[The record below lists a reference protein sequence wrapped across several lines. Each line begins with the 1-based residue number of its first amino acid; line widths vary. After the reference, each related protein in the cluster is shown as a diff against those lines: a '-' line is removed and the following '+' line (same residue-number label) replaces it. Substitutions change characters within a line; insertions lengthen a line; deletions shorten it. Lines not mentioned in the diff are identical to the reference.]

1 MAEIG
6 YVKPREISREMEESY
21 LDYAMSVI
29 ISRALPDVRDGL
41 KPVHRRILYAMHDLG
56 LTHQAKFRKSALV
69 VGEVLGKY
77 HPHGDISV
85 YDALARLAQN
95 FSLRYPL
102 INGQGNF
109 GCFTKDT
116 KIKLT
121 DGRNLSFEELIKEY
135 KAGKDNFTYTV
146 NSLGLISITKIDHP
160 RLTRKNA
167 PIIKVFLDN
176 GKEVRCTPDHRFML
190 KDGLY
195 KEAQRLTP
203 HDSLMPIYQKFSEKK
218 DRLNREGYVL
228 IYQPKKDEWI
238 PAHHLADNY
247 NLTWGVY
254 RKSAGRVRHHV
265 DFNKINND
273 PSNVWRVGWQEHW
286 EIHYRQAQAQHQ
298 NPEYRRKIAAGR
310 VEYWADT
317 ANREKKAREVS
328 ARNLINWKSTEY
340 REKMRA
346 FLSAVNKK
354 YIAEHPE
361 RRKELSARATQTLKR
376 LWQDPKYRA
385 LFHEKIIKGNK
396 NHITNHTGKLKF
408 LKIAETAVKEFGT
421 LNSENYE
428 RARHKVYAYGAAP
441 LWETG
446 LGKYFANDSELVR
459 QAVSKNHRVVKIE
472 DAGRAD
478 VYDLTVENTHNFS
491 LADGVF
497 VHNSLDGDSPA
508 AMRYTEARLT
518 ALSEEILKDIDK
530 DTVDFTPNYDATK
543 KEPKVLPAAVPQLL
557 LNGTVGIA
565 VGMATNIP
573 PHNLSEIIDAATHL
587 IKHPRASVED
597 LLEFVKGP
605 DFPTGGIIYGKR
617 DIAAAYATGRGPII
631 TRGAAEVVE
640 DKKSLPAGRQGHQ
653 EIIITEIPYQVN
665 KSTLLEKIAELVSE
679 KRVEGIRD
687 LRDESDKDG
696 LRIVIELKGDAA
708 PQKILNNLYKHT
720 DLQKTFHLNLLA
732 LVDGIEP
739 KLLSL
744 KAALEY
750 FLKHREEVVT
760 RRTKFELLK
769 AGERAHIL
777 EGLKQA
783 LDRIDE
789 IIKTIKKSQDREDA
803 LKNLVA
809 KFKLTEI
816 QANAILDMKLAT
828 LANLERK
835 KIEDELLEKKKLIKE
850 LTLILK
856 NREKVMD
863 IVYKELQIMKEK
875 YSDER
880 RTKVIATA
888 LGEFKEEDLVPLEE
902 AIVVLTE
909 SGYVKRMNPTLVRA
923 QHRGG
928 KGMTGMG
935 TREEDAVTHFVS
947 TGTHDN
953 ALFFTN
959 TGRVFQTKVWEIP
972 EASRQSRGKAIVNFL
987 ALSADE
993 KVQAI
998 LTYNEK
1004 QLSVN
1009 GGEKYF
1015 IMATKNGLVKKTPI
1029 EDFGSVRH
1037 SGLIAIKL
1045 KGGDSLKWV
1054 RASTGDDQVIFVT
1067 SLGQAI
1073 RFGEKDARPLG
1084 RATAGMHGIRLHAGD
1099 EVVSMD
1105 VISAA
1110 AAKDQNTK
1118 FLVIM
1123 ENGFGKKTFIKFYK
1137 KQKRAGSG
1145 VKTAKVTPKTGKIV
1159 SAFVLTPDVKEMIA
1173 ISKKGVVIRTDI
1185 ESISTVSRVTQ
1196 GVRIMRVE
1204 PGDKVVSA
1212 TLL

>member
-1 MAEIG
+1 MDSQLG
-6 YVKPREISREMEESY
+6 YIKPREISREMEESY
-21 LDYAMSVI
+21 LSYAMSVI
-29 ISRALPDVRDGL
+29 VSRALPDVRDGL

-56 LTHQAKFRKSALV
+56 LTHQARFRKSALV

-109 GCFTKDT
+109 G
-116 KIKLT
+116 
-121 DGRNLSFEELIKEY
+121 S
-135 KAGKDNFTYTV
+135 V
-146 NSLGLISITKIDHP
+146 
-160 RLTRKNA
+160 
-167 PIIKVFLDN
+167 
-176 GKEVRCTPDHRFML
+176 
-190 KDGLY
+190 
-195 KEAQRLTP
+195 
-203 HDSLMPIYQKFSEKK
+203 
-218 DRLNREGYVL
+218 
-228 IYQPKKDEWI
+228 
-238 PAHHLADNY
+238 
-247 NLTWGVY
+247 
-254 RKSAGRVRHHV
+254 
-265 DFNKINND
+265 
-273 PSNVWRVGWQEHW
+273 
-286 EIHYRQAQAQHQ
+286 
-298 NPEYRRKIAAGR
+298 
-310 VEYWADT
+310 
-317 ANREKKAREVS
+317 
-328 ARNLINWKSTEY
+328 
-340 REKMRA
+340 
-346 FLSAVNKK
+346 
-354 YIAEHPE
+354 
-361 RRKELSARATQTLKR
+361 
-376 LWQDPKYRA
+376 
-385 LFHEKIIKGNK
+385 
-396 NHITNHTGKLKF
+396 
-408 LKIAETAVKEFGT
+408 
-421 LNSENYE
+421 
-428 RARHKVYAYGAAP
+428 
-441 LWETG
+441 
-446 LGKYFANDSELVR
+446 
-459 QAVSKNHRVVKIE
+459 
-472 DAGRAD
+472 
-478 VYDLTVENTHNFS
+478 
-491 LADGVF
+491 
-497 VHNSLDGDSPA
+497 DGDSPA

-518 ALSEEILKDIDK
+518 SLAEEILKDIDK
-530 DTVDFTPNYDATK
+530 NTVDFIPNYDATRD
-543 KEPKVLPAAVPQLL
+543 EPKVLPAAVPQLL

-573 PHNLSEIIDAATHL
+573 PHNLSEVIDASTHL

-597 LLEFVKGP
+597 LLGFVKGP
-605 DFPTGGIIYGKR
+605 DFPTGGVIYSKK

-631 TRGAAEVVE
+631 TRGVAEIVE
-640 DKKSLPAGRQGHQ
+640 DKKNRQ

-665 KSTLLEKIAELVSE
+665 KSTLLEKIAELASD
-679 KRVEGIRD
+679 KRIEGIRD

-696 LRIVIELKGDAA
+696 MRIVIELKGDAA
-708 PQKILNNLYKHT
+708 PQKVLNNLYKHT

-750 FLKHREEVVT
+750 FLKHREEVIT
-760 RRTKFELLK
+760 RRTKFELAK
-769 AGERAHIL
+769 AQERAHIL
-777 EGLKQA
+777 EGLKKA
-783 LDRIDE
+783 LDHIDE
-789 IIKTIKKSQDREDA
+789 IIKTIKKSQDRGDA

-828 LANLERK
+828 LANLERQ
-835 KIEDELLEKKKLIKE
+835 KIEDELIEKKKLIKE
-850 LTLILK
+850 LELILHS
-856 NREKVMD
+856 REKTLD
-863 IVYKELQIMKEK
+863 IVYKELEAIKEK
-875 YSDER
+875 YGDGR

-902 AIVVLTE
+902 AVVVLTE

-947 TGTHDN
+947 TQTHDN

-959 TGRVFQTKVWEIP
+959 IGRVFQTKVWEIP

-1004 QLSVN
+1004 QLSAKS
-1009 GGEKYF
+1009 GEKYF
-1015 IMATKNGLVKKTPI
+1015 VMATKNGLVKKTPI
-1029 EDFGSVRH
+1029 ADFGSVRH

-1045 KGGDSLKWV
+1045 KKGDSLKWV
-1054 RASTGDDQVIFVT
+1054 KESSGEDQIIFVT

-1073 RFGEKDARPLG
+1073 RFSEKDARPLG

-1099 EVVSMD
+1099 EVIAMD
-1105 VISAA
+1105 IISAA
-1110 AAKDQNTK
+1110 AAKDPNTK

-1137 KQKRAGSG
+1137 KQNRAGSG

>member
-6 YVKPREISREMEESY
+6 YVKLREISREMEESY

-29 ISRALPDVRDGL
+29 VSRALPDVRDGL

-109 GCFTKDT
+109 G
-116 KIKLT
+116 
-121 DGRNLSFEELIKEY
+121 S
-135 KAGKDNFTYTV
+135 V
-146 NSLGLISITKIDHP
+146 
-160 RLTRKNA
+160 
-167 PIIKVFLDN
+167 
-176 GKEVRCTPDHRFML
+176 
-190 KDGLY
+190 
-195 KEAQRLTP
+195 
-203 HDSLMPIYQKFSEKK
+203 
-218 DRLNREGYVL
+218 
-228 IYQPKKDEWI
+228 
-238 PAHHLADNY
+238 
-247 NLTWGVY
+247 
-254 RKSAGRVRHHV
+254 
-265 DFNKINND
+265 
-273 PSNVWRVGWQEHW
+273 
-286 EIHYRQAQAQHQ
+286 
-298 NPEYRRKIAAGR
+298 
-310 VEYWADT
+310 
-317 ANREKKAREVS
+317 
-328 ARNLINWKSTEY
+328 
-340 REKMRA
+340 
-346 FLSAVNKK
+346 
-354 YIAEHPE
+354 
-361 RRKELSARATQTLKR
+361 
-376 LWQDPKYRA
+376 
-385 LFHEKIIKGNK
+385 
-396 NHITNHTGKLKF
+396 
-408 LKIAETAVKEFGT
+408 
-421 LNSENYE
+421 
-428 RARHKVYAYGAAP
+428 
-441 LWETG
+441 
-446 LGKYFANDSELVR
+446 
-459 QAVSKNHRVVKIE
+459 
-472 DAGRAD
+472 
-478 VYDLTVENTHNFS
+478 
-491 LADGVF
+491 
-497 VHNSLDGDSPA
+497 DGDSPA

-518 ALSEEILKDIDK
+518 SLSEEILKDIDK
-530 DTVDFTPNYDATK
+530 DTIDFIDNYDATR

-573 PHNLSEIIDAATHL
+573 PHNLSEVIDAAAHL

-597 LLEFVKGP
+597 LLEFIKGP
-605 DFPTGGIIYGKR
+605 DFPTGGIIYSKK

-631 TRGAAEVVE
+631 TRGVAEVAE
-640 DKKSLPAGRQGHQ
+640 DKKGRP
-653 EIIITEIPYQVN
+653 EIIISEIPYQVN
-665 KSTLLEKIAELVSE
+665 KSTLLIKIAELASE
-679 KRVEGIRD
+679 KRIEGIRD

-696 LRIVIELKGDAA
+696 MRIVIELKSDAA
-708 PQKILNNLYKHT
+708 PQKILNNLYKHS

-739 KLLSL
+739 RVLSL
-744 KAALEY
+744 KATLEY

-760 RRTKFELLK
+760 RRTKFELAK
-769 AGERAHIL
+769 AAERAHVL
-777 EGLKQA
+777 EGLKKA

-789 IIKTIKKSQDREDA
+789 IINTIKKSQDRETA
-803 LKNLVA
+803 KKNLMA
-809 KFKLTEI
+809 KFKFTEI
-816 QANAILDMKLAT
+816 QANAILEMKLAT

-835 KIEDELLEKKKLIKE
+835 KIDDELEEKKKIIKE
-850 LTLILK
+850 LNIILK
-856 NREKVMD
+856 SREKVLE
-863 IVYKELQIMKEK
+863 IIYKELQIIKEK
-875 YSDER
+875 YGDAR
-880 RTKVIATA
+880 RTKVVATA

-947 TGTHDN
+947 TKTHDN

-1004 QLSVN
+1004 QLKEKN
-1009 GGEKYF
+1009 TEKYF
-1015 IMATKNGLVKKTPI
+1015 VMATKNGLVKKTPI
-1029 EDFGSVRH
+1029 ADFGSVRH

-1045 KGGDSLKWV
+1045 KKGDSLKWV
-1054 RASTGDDQVIFVT
+1054 KESTGEDQIIFVT
-1067 SLGQAI
+1067 SQGQAI
-1073 RFGEKDARPLG
+1073 RFSEKDARPLG

-1099 EVVSMD
+1099 EVIAMD
-1105 VISAA
+1105 VIGAA
-1110 AAKDQNTK
+1110 SAKDPNTK

-1173 ISKKGVVIRTDI
+1173 ISKKGVVIRVDL

-1196 GVRIMRVE
+1196 GVHIMRVE

>member
-1 MAEIG
+1 M
-6 YVKPREISREMEESY
+6 REISREMEESY
-21 LDYAMSVI
+21 LSYAMSVI
-29 ISRALPDVRDGL
+29 VSRALPDVRDGL

-56 LTHQAKFRKSALV
+56 LTHQARFRKSALV

-109 GCFTKDT
+109 G
-116 KIKLT
+116 
-121 DGRNLSFEELIKEY
+121 
-135 KAGKDNFTYTV
+135 
-146 NSLGLISITKIDHP
+146 SI
-160 RLTRKNA
+160 
-167 PIIKVFLDN
+167 
-176 GKEVRCTPDHRFML
+176 
-190 KDGLY
+190 
-195 KEAQRLTP
+195 
-203 HDSLMPIYQKFSEKK
+203 
-218 DRLNREGYVL
+218 
-228 IYQPKKDEWI
+228 
-238 PAHHLADNY
+238 
-247 NLTWGVY
+247 
-254 RKSAGRVRHHV
+254 
-265 DFNKINND
+265 
-273 PSNVWRVGWQEHW
+273 
-286 EIHYRQAQAQHQ
+286 
-298 NPEYRRKIAAGR
+298 
-310 VEYWADT
+310 
-317 ANREKKAREVS
+317 
-328 ARNLINWKSTEY
+328 
-340 REKMRA
+340 
-346 FLSAVNKK
+346 
-354 YIAEHPE
+354 
-361 RRKELSARATQTLKR
+361 
-376 LWQDPKYRA
+376 
-385 LFHEKIIKGNK
+385 
-396 NHITNHTGKLKF
+396 
-408 LKIAETAVKEFGT
+408 
-421 LNSENYE
+421 
-428 RARHKVYAYGAAP
+428 
-441 LWETG
+441 
-446 LGKYFANDSELVR
+446 
-459 QAVSKNHRVVKIE
+459 
-472 DAGRAD
+472 
-478 VYDLTVENTHNFS
+478 
-491 LADGVF
+491 
-497 VHNSLDGDSPA
+497 DGDSPA

-518 ALSEEILKDIDK
+518 SLAEEILKDIDK
-530 DTVDFTPNYDATK
+530 NTVDFIDNYDATR
-543 KEPKVLPAAVPQLL
+543 KEPRVLPAAVPQLL

-573 PHNLSEIIDAATHL
+573 PHNLSEVIDASAYL

-605 DFPTGGIIYGKR
+605 DFPTGGVIYSKK

-631 TRGAAEVVE
+631 TRGVAEIVE
-640 DKKSLPAGRQGHQ
+640 DKKNRQ

-665 KSTLLEKIAELVSE
+665 KSTLLEKIAELASD

-696 LRIVIELKGDAA
+696 MRIVIELKGDAA
-708 PQKILNNLYKHT
+708 PQKVLNNLYKHT

-760 RRTKFELLK
+760 RRTKFELVK
-769 AGERAHIL
+769 AQERAHIL
-777 EGLKQA
+777 EGLKKA
-783 LDRIDE
+783 LDHIDE

-835 KIEDELLEKKKLIKE
+835 KIEDELIEKKKLIKE
-850 LTLILK
+850 LELILK
-856 NREKVMD
+856 SREKTLD
-863 IVYKELQIMKEK
+863 IVYKELEAIKEK
-875 YSDER
+875 YGDGR

-902 AIVVLTE
+902 AVVVLTE

-947 TGTHDN
+947 TQTHDN

-959 TGRVFQTKVWEIP
+959 IGRVFQTKVWEIP

-1004 QLSVN
+1004 QLSAKS
-1009 GGEKYF
+1009 GEKYF
-1015 IMATKNGLVKKTPI
+1015 VMATKNGLVKKTPI
-1029 EDFGSVRH
+1029 ADFGSVRH

-1045 KGGDSLKWV
+1045 KKGDSLKWV
-1054 RASTGDDQVIFVT
+1054 KESSGEDQIIFVT
-1067 SLGQAI
+1067 SQGQAI
-1073 RFGEKDARPLG
+1073 RFSEKDARPLG

-1099 EVVSMD
+1099 EVIAMD
-1105 VISAA
+1105 IISAA
-1110 AAKDQNTK
+1110 AAKDPNTK

-1123 ENGFGKKTFIKFYK
+1123 ENGFGKKTFIKLYK
-1137 KQKRAGSG
+1137 KQNRAGSG

>member
-1 MAEIG
+1 M
-6 YVKPREISREMEESY
+6 REISREMEESY

-29 ISRALPDVRDGL
+29 VSRALPDVRDGL

-56 LTHQAKFRKSALV
+56 LTHQARFRKSALV

-116 KIKLT
+116 KVKLT
-121 DGRNLSFEELIKEY
+121 DGRDLSFEDLVKEY
-135 KAGKDNFTYTV
+135 ESGKDNFTYTV
-146 NSLGLISITKIDHP
+146 NGLGLISIAKIESP
-160 RLTRKNA
+160 RLTRKNV
-167 PIIKVFLDN
+167 PIVKVVLDN
-176 GKEVRCTPDHRFML
+176 GKEIHCTPDHRFML
-190 KDGLY
+190 KDGSY
-195 KEAQRLTP
+195 KEARHLTLQY
-203 HDSLMPIYQKFSEKK
+203 SLMPFYEKFSEKT

-247 NLTWGVY
+247 NLTHGAY
-254 RKSAGRVRHHV
+254 RKPAGRVRHHAN
-265 DFNKINND
+265 FNKINNN
-273 PSNVWRVGWQEHW
+273 PPNVRRVGWQEHW
-286 EIHYRQAQAQHQ
+286 EIHYRQARIQHQ
-298 NPEYRRKIAAGR
+298 NPEYRSKIAAGR
-310 VEYWADT
+310 AKYWADT

-328 ARNLINWKSTEY
+328 ARNLINWKSDEY

-361 RRKELSARATQTLKR
+361 KRNEFSARATQTLKR

-385 LFHEKIIKGNK
+385 LFHKKIIKGNK
-396 NHITNHTGKLKF
+396 NHTTNHTGRLKF
-408 LKIAETAVKEFGT
+408 LRIAEISIKEFGT
-421 LNSENYE
+421 LNPENYE
-428 RARHKVYAYGAAP
+428 TTRRKIYAYGAAP
-441 LWETG
+441 LWKTG
-446 LGKYFANDSELVR
+446 LVKYFSNDSELVR
-459 QAVSKNHRVVKIE
+459 QTVSKNHRVIKVE
-472 DAGRAD
+472 NAGRAD
-478 VYDLTVENTHNFS
+478 VYDLMVEGTHNFA

-497 VHNSLDGDSPA
+497 VHNSVDGDSPA

-518 ALSEEILKDIDK
+518 SLAEEILKDIDK
-530 DTVDFTPNYDATK
+530 NTVDFIPNYDATRD
-543 KEPKVLPAAVPQLL
+543 EPKVLPAAVPQLL

-573 PHNLSEIIDAATHL
+573 PHNLSEVIDASAHL

-597 LLEFVKGP
+597 LLEFIKGP
-605 DFPTGGIIYGKR
+605 DFPTGGMIYSKK

-631 TRGAAEVVE
+631 TRGVAEITE
-640 DKKSLPAGRQGHQ
+640 DKKGRH

-665 KSTLLEKIAELVSE
+665 KSTLLEKIAELASD

-696 LRIVIELKGDAA
+696 MRIVIELKGDAA
-708 PQKILNNLYKHT
+708 PQKVLNNLYKYT

-732 LVDGIEP
+732 LVDGIQP
-739 KLLSL
+739 QVLSL

-760 RRTKFELLK
+760 RRTKFELAK
-769 AGERAHIL
+769 AQERAHIL
-777 EGLKQA
+777 EGLKKA

-803 LKNLVA
+803 LKNLIA

-850 LTLILK
+850 LELILK
-856 NREKVMD
+856 SREKVLN
-863 IVYKELQIMKEK
+863 IIYKELQAMKEK
-875 YSDER
+875 YGDKR

-902 AIVVLTE
+902 AVVVLTE
-909 SGYVKRMNPTLVRA
+909 SGYVKRMNPALVRA

-987 ALSADE
+987 ALGADE
-993 KVQAI
+993 KVQAV

-1004 QLSVN
+1004 QQKAKN
-1009 GGEKYF
+1009 TEKYF
-1015 IMATKNGLVKKTPI
+1015 VMATKNGLVKKTPI
-1029 EDFGSVRH
+1029 SDFESVRR

-1045 KGGDSLKWV
+1045 KKGDSLKWV
-1054 RASTGDDQVIFVT
+1054 RASSGEDQIIFVT
-1067 SLGQAI
+1067 SQGQAI
-1073 RFGEKDARPLG
+1073 RFSEKDARPLG
-1084 RATAGMHGIRLHAGD
+1084 RATAGMHGIRLHQGD
-1099 EVVSMD
+1099 EVISMD
-1105 VISAA
+1105 IITAA

-1145 VKTAKVTPKTGKIV
+1145 VKTAKVTSKTGKIV

>member
-6 YVKPREISREMEESY
+6 YVKLREISREMEESY

-29 ISRALPDVRDGL
+29 VSRALPDIRDGL

-56 LTHQAKFRKSALV
+56 LTHQAKFRKAALV

-85 YDALARLAQN
+85 YDALARLAQD

-109 GCFTKDT
+109 G
-116 KIKLT
+116 
-121 DGRNLSFEELIKEY
+121 
-135 KAGKDNFTYTV
+135 
-146 NSLGLISITKIDHP
+146 SI
-160 RLTRKNA
+160 
-167 PIIKVFLDN
+167 
-176 GKEVRCTPDHRFML
+176 
-190 KDGLY
+190 
-195 KEAQRLTP
+195 
-203 HDSLMPIYQKFSEKK
+203 
-218 DRLNREGYVL
+218 
-228 IYQPKKDEWI
+228 
-238 PAHHLADNY
+238 
-247 NLTWGVY
+247 
-254 RKSAGRVRHHV
+254 
-265 DFNKINND
+265 
-273 PSNVWRVGWQEHW
+273 
-286 EIHYRQAQAQHQ
+286 
-298 NPEYRRKIAAGR
+298 
-310 VEYWADT
+310 
-317 ANREKKAREVS
+317 
-328 ARNLINWKSTEY
+328 
-340 REKMRA
+340 
-346 FLSAVNKK
+346 
-354 YIAEHPE
+354 
-361 RRKELSARATQTLKR
+361 
-376 LWQDPKYRA
+376 
-385 LFHEKIIKGNK
+385 
-396 NHITNHTGKLKF
+396 
-408 LKIAETAVKEFGT
+408 
-421 LNSENYE
+421 
-428 RARHKVYAYGAAP
+428 
-441 LWETG
+441 
-446 LGKYFANDSELVR
+446 
-459 QAVSKNHRVVKIE
+459 
-472 DAGRAD
+472 
-478 VYDLTVENTHNFS
+478 
-491 LADGVF
+491 
-497 VHNSLDGDSPA
+497 DGDSPA

-518 ALSEEILKDIDK
+518 ALAEEIIKDIDK
-530 DTVDFTPNYDATK
+530 NTVDFISNYDATRE
-543 KEPKVLPAAVPQLL
+543 EPKVLPAAVPQLL

-573 PHNLSEIIDAATHL
+573 PHNLSEVIDASTYL

-597 LLEFVKGP
+597 LLEFIKGP
-605 DFPTGGIIYGKR
+605 DFPTGGVIYGKH

-631 TRGAAEVVE
+631 TRGVAEIVE
-640 DKKSLPAGRQGHQ
+640 DKKNLPAGRQGHQ
-653 EIIITEIPYQVN
+653 QIIITEIPYQVN
-665 KSTLLEKIAELVSE
+665 KSTLLEKIAELVSD
-679 KRVEGIRD
+679 KKIEGIRD

-696 LRIVIELKGDAA
+696 MRIVIELKGDAA

-739 KLLSL
+739 RLLSL

-750 FLKHREEVVT
+750 FLKHREEVVV
-760 RRTKFELLK
+760 RRTKFELVK
-769 AGERAHIL
+769 AQERNHIL
-777 EGLKQA
+777 EGLKKA

-803 LKNLVA
+803 SKNLII

-816 QANAILDMKLAT
+816 QAGAILDMKLAT
-828 LANLERK
+828 LANLERR

-850 LTLILK
+850 LALIL
-856 NREKVMD
+856 NSREKVMD
-863 IVYKELQIMKEK
+863 IIYKELQVMKEK
-875 YSDER
+875 YGDAR

-902 AIVVLTE
+902 AVVILTE

-928 KGMTGMG
+928 RGMTGME

-947 TGTHDN
+947 TRTHDN

-987 ALSADE
+987 ALSANE
-993 KVQAI
+993 KVQAV

-1004 QLSVN
+1004 QLKAKN
-1009 GGEKYF
+1009 IEKYF
-1015 IMATKNGLVKKTPI
+1015 VMATKNGLVKKTPI
-1029 EDFGSVRH
+1029 EDFGSVRR

-1045 KGGDSLKWV
+1045 KKGDSLKWV
-1054 RASTGDDQVIFVT
+1054 KESTGEDQIIFVT
-1067 SLGQAI
+1067 SQGQAI
-1073 RFGEKDARPLG
+1073 RFSEKDARPLG

-1099 EVVSMD
+1099 EVIAMD

-1110 AAKDQNTK
+1110 ATKDANTK

>member
-1 MAEIG
+1 M
-6 YVKPREISREMEESY
+6 REISREMEESY
-21 LDYAMSVI
+21 LSYAMSVI
-29 ISRALPDVRDGL
+29 VSRALPDVRDGL

-109 GCFTKDT
+109 GSV
-116 KIKLT
+116 
-121 DGRNLSFEELIKEY
+121 DGES
-135 KAGKDNFTYTV
+135 
-146 NSLGLISITKIDHP
+146 S
-160 RLTRKNA
+160 
-167 PIIKVFLDN
+167 
-176 GKEVRCTPDHRFML
+176 
-190 KDGLY
+190 
-195 KEAQRLTP
+195 
-203 HDSLMPIYQKFSEKK
+203 
-218 DRLNREGYVL
+218 
-228 IYQPKKDEWI
+228 
-238 PAHHLADNY
+238 
-247 NLTWGVY
+247 
-254 RKSAGRVRHHV
+254 
-265 DFNKINND
+265 
-273 PSNVWRVGWQEHW
+273 
-286 EIHYRQAQAQHQ
+286 
-298 NPEYRRKIAAGR
+298 
-310 VEYWADT
+310 
-317 ANREKKAREVS
+317 
-328 ARNLINWKSTEY
+328 
-340 REKMRA
+340 
-346 FLSAVNKK
+346 
-354 YIAEHPE
+354 
-361 RRKELSARATQTLKR
+361 
-376 LWQDPKYRA
+376 
-385 LFHEKIIKGNK
+385 
-396 NHITNHTGKLKF
+396 
-408 LKIAETAVKEFGT
+408 
-421 LNSENYE
+421 
-428 RARHKVYAYGAAP
+428 
-441 LWETG
+441 
-446 LGKYFANDSELVR
+446 
-459 QAVSKNHRVVKIE
+459 
-472 DAGRAD
+472 
-478 VYDLTVENTHNFS
+478 
-491 LADGVF
+491 
-497 VHNSLDGDSPA
+497 A

-518 ALSEEILKDIDK
+518 SLAEEILKDIDK
-530 DTVDFTPNYDATK
+530 NTVDFIPNYDATRD
-543 KEPKVLPAAVPQLL
+543 EPKVLPAAVPQLL

-573 PHNLSEIIDAATHL
+573 PHNLNEVIDASVYL

-605 DFPTGGIIYGKR
+605 DFPTGGIIYSKK

-631 TRGAAEVVE
+631 TRGVAEITE
-640 DKKSLPAGRQGHQ
+640 DKKNRQ

-665 KSTLLEKIAELVSE
+665 KSTLLEKIAELASD
-679 KRVEGIRD
+679 KRIEGIRD

-696 LRIVIELKGDAA
+696 MRIVIELKSDAA

-739 KLLSL
+739 RLLSL

-750 FLKHREEVVT
+750 FLKHREEVVM
-760 RRTKFELLK
+760 RRTKFELVK
-769 AGERAHIL
+769 AQERAHIL
-777 EGLKQA
+777 EGLKKA
-783 LDRIDE
+783 LDHIDE
-789 IIKTIKKSQDREDA
+789 IIKTIKKSQDRGDA

-850 LTLILK
+850 LEIILK
-856 NREKVMD
+856 NREKILD
-863 IVYKELQIMKEK
+863 IIHKELQAMKEK
-875 YSDER
+875 YGDSR

-902 AIVVLTE
+902 AVVVLTE

-928 KGMTGMG
+928 KGMTGMS

-1004 QLSVN
+1004 HLSTKS
-1009 GGEKYF
+1009 GEKYF
-1015 IMATKNGLVKKTPI
+1015 VMATKNGLVKKTPI
-1029 EDFGSVRH
+1029 ADFGSVRH

-1045 KGGDSLKWV
+1045 KKGDSLKWV
-1054 RASTGDDQVIFVT
+1054 KESSGEDQIIFVT
-1067 SLGQAI
+1067 SQGQAI
-1073 RFGEKDARPLG
+1073 RFSEKDARPLG

-1099 EVVSMD
+1099 EVIAMD
-1105 VISAA
+1105 IISAA
-1110 AAKDQNTK
+1110 AAKDPNTK

-1159 SAFVLTPDVKEMIA
+1159 SAFILTPDVKEMIA
-1173 ISKKGVVIRTDI
+1173 ISKKGVIIRIDI

>member
-1 MAEIG
+1 M
-6 YVKPREISREMEESY
+6 REISREMEESY
-21 LDYAMSVI
+21 LSYAMSVI
-29 ISRALPDVRDGL
+29 VSRALPDVRDGL

-56 LTHQAKFRKSALV
+56 LTHQARFRKSALV

-102 INGQGNF
+102 KNGQGNF
-109 GCFTKDT
+109 G
-116 KIKLT
+116 
-121 DGRNLSFEELIKEY
+121 
-135 KAGKDNFTYTV
+135 
-146 NSLGLISITKIDHP
+146 SI
-160 RLTRKNA
+160 
-167 PIIKVFLDN
+167 
-176 GKEVRCTPDHRFML
+176 
-190 KDGLY
+190 
-195 KEAQRLTP
+195 
-203 HDSLMPIYQKFSEKK
+203 
-218 DRLNREGYVL
+218 
-228 IYQPKKDEWI
+228 
-238 PAHHLADNY
+238 
-247 NLTWGVY
+247 
-254 RKSAGRVRHHV
+254 
-265 DFNKINND
+265 
-273 PSNVWRVGWQEHW
+273 
-286 EIHYRQAQAQHQ
+286 
-298 NPEYRRKIAAGR
+298 
-310 VEYWADT
+310 
-317 ANREKKAREVS
+317 
-328 ARNLINWKSTEY
+328 
-340 REKMRA
+340 
-346 FLSAVNKK
+346 
-354 YIAEHPE
+354 
-361 RRKELSARATQTLKR
+361 
-376 LWQDPKYRA
+376 
-385 LFHEKIIKGNK
+385 
-396 NHITNHTGKLKF
+396 
-408 LKIAETAVKEFGT
+408 
-421 LNSENYE
+421 
-428 RARHKVYAYGAAP
+428 
-441 LWETG
+441 
-446 LGKYFANDSELVR
+446 
-459 QAVSKNHRVVKIE
+459 
-472 DAGRAD
+472 
-478 VYDLTVENTHNFS
+478 
-491 LADGVF
+491 
-497 VHNSLDGDSPA
+497 DGDSPA

-518 ALSEEILKDIDK
+518 SLAEEILKDIDK
-530 DTVDFTPNYDATK
+530 NTVDFIDNYDATR
-543 KEPKVLPAAVPQLL
+543 KEPRVLPAAVPQLL

-573 PHNLSEIIDAATHL
+573 PHNLSEVIDASAYL

-605 DFPTGGIIYGKR
+605 DFPTGGVIYSKK

-631 TRGAAEVVE
+631 TRGVAEIVE
-640 DKKSLPAGRQGHQ
+640 DKKNRQD
-653 EIIITEIPYQVN
+653 IIITEIPYQVN
-665 KSTLLEKIAELVSE
+665 KSTLLEKIAELASD

-696 LRIVIELKGDAA
+696 MRIVIELKGDAA
-708 PQKILNNLYKHT
+708 PQKVLNNLYKHT

-760 RRTKFELLK
+760 RRTKFELVK
-769 AGERAHIL
+769 AQERAHIL
-777 EGLKQA
+777 EGLKKA
-783 LDRIDE
+783 LDHIDE

-835 KIEDELLEKKKLIKE
+835 KIEDELIEKKKLIKE
-850 LTLILK
+850 LELILK
-856 NREKVMD
+856 SREKTLD
-863 IVYKELQIMKEK
+863 IVYKELEAIKEK
-875 YSDER
+875 YGDGR

-902 AIVVLTE
+902 AVVVLTE

-947 TGTHDN
+947 TQTHDN

-959 TGRVFQTKVWEIP
+959 IGRVFQTKVWEIP

-1004 QLSVN
+1004 QLSAKS
-1009 GGEKYF
+1009 GEKYF
-1015 IMATKNGLVKKTPI
+1015 VMATKNGLVKKTPI
-1029 EDFGSVRH
+1029 ADFGSVRH

-1045 KGGDSLKWV
+1045 KKGDSLKWV
-1054 RASTGDDQVIFVT
+1054 KESSGEDQIIFVT
-1067 SLGQAI
+1067 SQGQAI
-1073 RFGEKDARPLG
+1073 RFSEKDARPLG

-1099 EVVSMD
+1099 EVIAMD
-1105 VISAA
+1105 IISAA
-1110 AAKDQNTK
+1110 AAKDPNTK

-1123 ENGFGKKTFIKFYK
+1123 ENGFGKKTFIKLYK
-1137 KQKRAGSG
+1137 KQNRAGSG

>member
-1 MAEIG
+1 L
-6 YVKPREISREMEESY
+6 REISREMEESY
-21 LDYAMSVI
+21 LSYAMSVI
-29 ISRALPDVRDGL
+29 VSRALPDVRDGL

-109 GCFTKDT
+109 G
-116 KIKLT
+116 
-121 DGRNLSFEELIKEY
+121 S
-135 KAGKDNFTYTV
+135 V
-146 NSLGLISITKIDHP
+146 
-160 RLTRKNA
+160 
-167 PIIKVFLDN
+167 
-176 GKEVRCTPDHRFML
+176 
-190 KDGLY
+190 
-195 KEAQRLTP
+195 
-203 HDSLMPIYQKFSEKK
+203 
-218 DRLNREGYVL
+218 
-228 IYQPKKDEWI
+228 
-238 PAHHLADNY
+238 
-247 NLTWGVY
+247 
-254 RKSAGRVRHHV
+254 
-265 DFNKINND
+265 
-273 PSNVWRVGWQEHW
+273 
-286 EIHYRQAQAQHQ
+286 
-298 NPEYRRKIAAGR
+298 
-310 VEYWADT
+310 
-317 ANREKKAREVS
+317 
-328 ARNLINWKSTEY
+328 
-340 REKMRA
+340 
-346 FLSAVNKK
+346 
-354 YIAEHPE
+354 
-361 RRKELSARATQTLKR
+361 
-376 LWQDPKYRA
+376 
-385 LFHEKIIKGNK
+385 
-396 NHITNHTGKLKF
+396 
-408 LKIAETAVKEFGT
+408 
-421 LNSENYE
+421 
-428 RARHKVYAYGAAP
+428 
-441 LWETG
+441 
-446 LGKYFANDSELVR
+446 
-459 QAVSKNHRVVKIE
+459 
-472 DAGRAD
+472 
-478 VYDLTVENTHNFS
+478 
-491 LADGVF
+491 
-497 VHNSLDGDSPA
+497 DGDSPA

-518 ALSEEILKDIDK
+518 SLAEEILKDIDK
-530 DTVDFTPNYDATK
+530 NTVDFIPNYDATRD
-543 KEPKVLPAAVPQLL
+543 EPKVLPAAVPQLL

-573 PHNLSEIIDAATHL
+573 PHNLNEVIDASVYL

-605 DFPTGGIIYGKR
+605 DFPTGGIIYSKK

-631 TRGAAEVVE
+631 TRGVAEITE
-640 DKKSLPAGRQGHQ
+640 DKKNRQ

-665 KSTLLEKIAELVSE
+665 KSTLLEKIAELASD
-679 KRVEGIRD
+679 KRIEGIRD

-696 LRIVIELKGDAA
+696 MRIVIELKSDAA

-739 KLLSL
+739 RLLSL

-750 FLKHREEVVT
+750 FLKHREEVVM
-760 RRTKFELLK
+760 RRTKFELVK
-769 AGERAHIL
+769 AQERAHIL
-777 EGLKQA
+777 EGLKKA
-783 LDRIDE
+783 LDHIDE
-789 IIKTIKKSQDREDA
+789 IIKTIKKSQDRGDA

-850 LTLILK
+850 LEIILK
-856 NREKVMD
+856 NREKILD
-863 IVYKELQIMKEK
+863 IIHKELQAMKEK
-875 YSDER
+875 YGDSR

-902 AIVVLTE
+902 AVVVLTE

-928 KGMTGMG
+928 KGMTGMS

-1004 QLSVN
+1004 QLSAKS
-1009 GGEKYF
+1009 GEKYF
-1015 IMATKNGLVKKTPI
+1015 VMATKNGLVKKTPI
-1029 EDFGSVRH
+1029 ADFGSVRH

-1045 KGGDSLKWV
+1045 KKGDSLKWV
-1054 RASTGDDQVIFVT
+1054 KESSGEDQIIFVT
-1067 SLGQAI
+1067 SQGQAI
-1073 RFGEKDARPLG
+1073 RFSEKDARPLG

-1099 EVVSMD
+1099 EVIAMD
-1105 VISAA
+1105 IISAA
-1110 AAKDQNTK
+1110 AAKDPNTK

-1159 SAFVLTPDVKEMIA
+1159 SAFILTPDVKEMIA
-1173 ISKKGVVIRTDI
+1173 ISKKGVIIRIDI